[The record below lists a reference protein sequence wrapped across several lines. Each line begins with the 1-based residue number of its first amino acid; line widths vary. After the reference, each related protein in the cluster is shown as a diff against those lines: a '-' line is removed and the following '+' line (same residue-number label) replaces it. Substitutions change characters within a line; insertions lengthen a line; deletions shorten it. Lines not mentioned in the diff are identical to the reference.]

1 MPFIKTLNTS
11 DKEAIALVNKL
22 KSLDLQAKA
31 IKQQYEPAKKAV
43 IDLFQDRF
51 TKDLGHVEAEVPTRF
66 DVPVTTAAFLGDGT
80 EVDVPTGD
88 TVQVQVKF
96 NKCLVS
102 EEISNEVALRAG
114 SLIHDQLFSIS
125 EVVESV
131 PKGKAL
137 EYMLA
142 HQDDVA
148 MSVGP
153 DGSVVMSFADGKKV
167 EGYKTKME
175 VTTNEG
181 FLDTLRTLG
190 LDVRKT
196 IRTAL
201 KGIFEAGLNY
211 AISFG
216 NKPAEKKAKK

>member
-1 MPFIKTLNTS
+1 MPFIKTVNTG
-11 DKEAIALVNKL
+11 DKEAVKLVNTL
-22 KSLDLQAKA
+22 KALDLQAKT

-43 IDLFQDRF
+43 IDFFQDRF
-51 TKDLGHVEAEVPTRF
+51 TKDMGHVEAEVPTRF
-66 DVPVTTAAFLGDGT
+66 DVPVTKVEVLGDET
-80 EVDVPTGD
+80 EVDAPTGD

-96 NKCLVS
+96 NKCVVS
-102 EEISNEVALRAG
+102 EEVSNEVARLVG
-114 SLIHDQLFSIS
+114 SGVHDQLFTLS
-125 EVVESV
+125 EVVDTV
-131 PKGKAL
+131 PKDKAL

-181 FLDTLRTLG
+181 FLDTLRPLG
-190 LDVRKT
+190 LDVRKS

-201 KGIFEAGLNY
+201 KGIFEAGLNF
-211 AISFG
+211 AVSFG